1 MHGNKST
8 TPSGMEM
15 RELSFSRMRRLKK
28 AIDLGDIFSALLER
42 PSRVGIFCVEGIRF
56 RTLWINSMAG
66 KKE

>member
-1 MHGNKST
+1 
-8 TPSGMEM
+8 MEM